1 MYSIVANPLCGAE
14 FRTTPRPHGRE
25 QSGPED
31 GLPNGKRRYP
41 LTHMALLPRQS
52 PLTRPPVE
60 SDEFVGAPPVASA
73 RGPRETGA
81 TVTKPSSTP
90 ARVSRFPTDPD
101 EDSVSFRPSAATA
114 AISLAIATL
123 VAGCGGSSSNNDST
137 TMPVDTRRAFNRVA
151 SFFVCNQVGSSC
163 ASDDET
169 AAEIV
174 AASTDGMTLIYTNS
188 PGESVGFVDITDPAA
203 PNGLGSIDL
212 GGEPTSVA
220 VLGGRALVAVNT
232 SADFV
237 NVSGQLVLI
246 DIATRSI
253 EAAIALAGQPDSVAV
268 SPDGRHAAVAIE
280 NERDEDLGDGAPPQ
294 APAGLVQIVDISGAP
309 ATWTVRDVALTG
321 LADLYPT
328 DPEPEYVDINAA
340 GQAVVTLQEN
350 NHLVLIDLASGAVTR
365 DFTAGTADLAGVDL
379 TDERPNR
386 VSQTESATGVLREPD
401 GVSWLSTTH
410 FATADEGDLNGG
422 SRGFTIFDT
431 NGQLVYQAGTRLEY
445 ESARLGHY
453 PDRRSDAKG
462 NETENAEYAQFGDD
476 KLLFLCSERASLVY
490 VFDVSDPA
498 APVHLQTLPAALGP
512 EGVLAIPSRD
522 LVIAASEADAR
533 GDAFRSALN
542 IYQRQEG
549 APAYPTLRSAD
560 RADGSPIPWGA
571 LSGLAAD
578 PSDASRVYA
587 IDDSFYAGN
596 RIFSIDVGQA
606 PAVLDAEI
614 PISDPNGVLAGL
626 SVPGTAEVEASATFD
641 ADDLA
646 AMINADGTVNLD
658 PEGIATASS
667 GGFWIAS
674 EGAGTVGDT
683 SRPVT
688 KANLILKTSAAGAIE
703 QVIRLPEAVDALQVR
718 FGFEG
723 VAESDGHLVVAFQR
737 AWNGE
742 ANPRLGLY
750 DLTSGTWSF
759 LFYPLDAV
767 ESPNGGWV
775 GLSDIT
781 PLGNNRFLVVERDN
795 QAGPDARIKRLYRID
810 LAGAADGSTVTK
822 TLVRDLMG
830 DLATT
835 AGPTPEKIEGLTRT
849 ATGDVLVVNDNDGV
863 NDNNGETWLMHLG
876 PIAD

>member
-1 MYSIVANPLCGAE
+1 M
-14 FRTTPRPHGRE
+14 R
-25 QSGPED
+25 
-31 GLPNGKRRYP
+31 
-41 LTHMALLPRQS
+41 
-52 PLTRPPVE
+52 
-60 SDEFVGAPPVASA
+60 
-73 RGPRETGA
+73 
-81 TVTKPSSTP
+81 
-90 ARVSRFPTDPD
+90 
-101 EDSVSFRPSAATA
+101 FRPSAAA
-114 AISLAIATL
+114 VAISLAIASL
-123 VAGCGGSSSNNDST
+123 VAGCGGSSSNKDNT
-137 TMPVDTRRAFNRVA
+137 PAPAETARAFNRVA
-151 SFFVCNQVGSSC
+151 SFFVCNQLGSSC
-163 ASDDET
+163 ESDDET

-174 AASTDGMTLIYTNS
+174 AASSDGMTLIYSNS
-188 PGESVGFVDITDPAA
+188 PANSVGFVDITDPAA
-203 PNGLGSIDL
+203 PAGLGGVAL
-212 GGEPTSVA
+212 PGEPTSVA

-237 NVSGQLVLI
+237 NVAGQLVVV

-253 EAAIALAGQPDSVAV
+253 EATIALAGQPDSIAV
-268 SPDGRHAAVAIE
+268 SPDGSHAAVVIE
-280 NERDEDLGDGAPPQ
+280 NERDEDLGDGTPPQ
-294 APAGLVQIVDISGAP
+294 LPAGLVQIIDTAGAP
-309 ATWTVRDVALTG
+309 ASWAVRDVALTG

-328 DPEPEYVDINAA
+328 DPEPEYVDINAD

-350 NHLVLIDLASGAVTR
+350 NHLVLIDLASGAVTG
-365 DFTAGTADLAGVDL
+365 DFSAGTADLVGVDL

-386 VSQTESATGVLREPD
+386 VAQTETATAVLREPD

-431 NGQLVYQAGTRLEY
+431 AGTRVFEAGTILEY

-522 LVIAASEADAR
+522 LVIAASEEDAR

-542 IYQRQEG
+542 IYQRQDG
-549 APAYPTLRSAD
+549 TPRYPTLRSAD

-578 PSDASRVYA
+578 ASDASRLYA
-587 IDDSFYAGN
+587 VDDSFYAGN
-596 RIFSIDVGQA
+596 RIFSIDIGQS
-606 PAVLDAEI
+606 PALIAAEMPILDSA
-614 PISDPNGVLAGL
+614 GVLAGL
-626 SVPGTAEVEASATFD
+626 SVPAAADGDADATFD

-646 AMINADGTVNLD
+646 AMLNADGTVNLD
-658 PEGIATASS
+658 PEGIAVASS

-674 EGAGTVGDT
+674 EGAGTVGDA

-688 KANLILKTSAAGAIE
+688 KANLIVKTSTAGVIE
-703 QVIRLPEAVDALQVR
+703 QVIRLPEAVDAMQVR

-723 VAESDGHLVVAFQR
+723 IAEADGQLVVAFQR
-737 AWNGE
+737 AWTGE

-750 DLTSGTWSF
+750 DLASGTWRF
-759 LFYPLDAV
+759 VFYPLDAV
-767 ESPNGGWV
+767 ASPNGGWV

-781 PLGNNRFLVVERDN
+781 PLGNGQFLLVERDN

-810 LAGAADGSTVTK
+810 LSGVADGATVAK
-822 TLVRDLMG
+822 TQVRDLMG
-830 DLATT
+830 DLAIT
-835 AGPTPEKIEGLTRT
+835 AGPTPEKIEGLART
-849 ATGDVLVVNDNDGV
+849 AAGDVLVVNDNDGV
-863 NDNNGETWLMHLG
+863 NDNNGETWLLNLG
-876 PIAD
+876 AIAN